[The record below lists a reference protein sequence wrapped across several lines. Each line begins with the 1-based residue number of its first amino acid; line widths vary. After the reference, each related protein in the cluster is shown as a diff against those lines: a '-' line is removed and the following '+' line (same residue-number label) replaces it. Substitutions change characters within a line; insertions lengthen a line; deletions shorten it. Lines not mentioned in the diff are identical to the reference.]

1 MGQIEETRLDKE
13 FLDLTINKLTI
24 LQELGKNSSY
34 KDKVYILDT
43 YF

>member
-1 MGQIEETRLDKE
+1 MGQIEETRLDKK

-24 LQELGKNSSY
+24 LQELVKNSSY